1 MQRNAN
7 RDIISQVKAW
17 ITHCIHPA
25 TLDIKMNGES
35 SCPHCLNK
43 IDPQSRHCQHCG
55 VDLGLAVVLA
65 ETAFSF
71 GEITMDVRITPETL
85 VPRLGDLLIERGLLE
100 PEDLQTALD
109 FQHDRITSGVPCLI
123 GQALV
128 KLGFIDQYSI
138 DEVVTVQ
145 IFQLQHTLEQTN
157 RELEQRVEER
167 TADLQQALAK
177 LTELNQLKSNFISN
191 ISHELRTPLT
201 HIKGYLD
208 LLSDLSLGP
217 LTPLQIDA
225 LDVLHRSEE
234 RLEQLID
241 DLIQF
246 SLVVRGELSL
256 NLQSLD
262 IRQLVLTNLPQIRK
276 KAEAK
281 GISLELD
288 IPSGIPNVLADEDKM
303 QWVFNQLLDNGIKF
317 TPSGGSVKLSAN
329 PNKDFIEFSVM
340 DTGIGIPEDRIPEIF
355 EPFHQLDSSVTR
367 RYSGTGLGL
376 AMVHRIIE
384 VHGSKIVVDSTPG
397 KGTCFSFSLPSA
409 DTNGNE

>member
-1 MQRNAN
+1 
-7 RDIISQVKAW
+7 
-17 ITHCIHPA
+17 
-25 TLDIKMNGES
+25 
-35 SCPHCLNK
+35 
-43 IDPQSRHCQHCG
+43 
-55 VDLGLAVVLA
+55 
-65 ETAFSF
+65 
-71 GEITMDVRITPETL
+71 MDVRIAPETL
-85 VPRLGDLLIERGLLE
+85 VPRLGELLIERGLLE
-100 PEDLQTALD
+100 PEELKTALD

-128 KLGFIDQYSI
+128 ELGLIDQYSI

-145 IFQLQHTLEQTN
+145 IFQLQYALEQTN

-167 TADLQQALAK
+167 TADLQQALSK

-208 LLSDLSLGP
+208 LLTDLSLGP

-225 LDVLHRSEE
+225 FDVLHRSEE

-262 IRQLVLTNLPQIRK
+262 IRQLVLINLPHHRK

-288 IPSGIPNVLADEDKM
+288 IPPRIPNVLADEDKM

-329 PNKDFIEFSVM
+329 PNQNIIEFSVI
-340 DTGIGIPEDRIPEIF
+340 DTGIGIPEDRIHEIF
-355 EPFHQLDSSVTR
+355 EPFHQLDGSVTR

-376 AMVHRIIE
+376 AMVHRIID

-397 KGTCFSFSLPSA
+397 KGTRFTFSLPSA
-409 DTNGNE
+409 GTNGNE

>member
-1 MQRNAN
+1 
-7 RDIISQVKAW
+7 
-17 ITHCIHPA
+17 
-25 TLDIKMNGES
+25 L
-35 SCPHCLNK
+35 
-43 IDPQSRHCQHCG
+43 HCG
-55 VDLGLAVVLA
+55 VDLGSAADIA
-65 ETAFSF
+65 ETVFSF
-71 GEITMDVRITPETL
+71 GEIAMDVRIAPETL
-85 VPRLGDLLIERGLLE
+85 VPRLGELLIERGLLE
-100 PEDLQTALD
+100 PEDLNTALD

-128 KLGFIDQYSI
+128 ELGLVDQYSI

-145 IFQLQHTLEQTN
+145 IFQLQHALEQTN

-167 TADLQQALAK
+167 TAELQQALSK

-256 NLQSLD
+256 NLLSLD

-281 GISLELD
+281 GISLEID
-288 IPSGIPNVLADEDKM
+288 IPPGIPNVLADEDKM

-329 PNKDFIEFSVM
+329 PNQDFVEFVIM
-340 DTGIGIPEDRIPEIF
+340 DTGIGIPAERIHEIF
-355 EPFHQLDSSVTR
+355 EPFHQLDGSVTR

-376 AMVHRIIE
+376 AMVHRIID

-397 KGTCFSFSLPSA
+397 KGTRFSFSLPSA
-409 DTNGNE
+409 GTNGNE